1 MINILYFIST
11 LSYSDGVTTF
21 VLNLIRNLDFSKFRI
36 SILCSDVR
44 TSKDYLSEL
53 QTLGVSVYFV
63 KSPGKDGFYL
73 FLNDI
78 KTFFA
83 DNHDFDI
90 VHCNTTS
97 SGAFVLKEAKRYN
110 IKTRI
115 LHAHAT
121 KNAESFMKNIR
132 NSLLK
137 FIALRNSNQRFAC
150 SDLAGKYL
158 FGKKSFYLI
167 HNAIDYSKF
176 KYNNDYRIEL
186 FNKYSLNKE
195 TKIIGF
201 VGRFVEQK
209 NPEFA
214 ISLMDYLGENFVLF
228 ILGVGP
234 KEGFIKNAISNSK
247 AKHRIFLVGE
257 VSDTYKRYSFFDFV
271 VMPSFYEGLP
281 LVGVECQIAGCKL
294 ICSTNIT
301 KEVKISDNA
310 YFVELKNV
318 TKWIEL
324 LKNNSYNSR
333 YIKPKKDYE
342 IQCEIKK
349 IEELYERFCR

>member
-21 VLNLIRNLDFSKFRI
+21 VLNLIRNLDLSKFRI

-53 QTLGVSVYFV
+53 QNLGVSVYFV
-63 KSPGKDGFYL
+63 KSPGKDGFRL
-73 FLNDI
+73 FLNDV

-83 DNHDFDI
+83 DNHNFDI

-150 SDLAGKYL
+150 SNLAGKYL

-176 KYNNDYRIEL
+176 KYNEDYRIEL
-186 FNKYSLNKE
+186 FNKYSLDKDS
-195 TKIIGF
+195 KIIGF
-201 VGRFVEQK
+201 VGRFAEQK

-214 ISLMDYLGENFVLF
+214 INLMDHLNENFLLF
-228 ILGVGP
+228 ILGAGP
-234 KEGFIKNAISNSK
+234 KEESIKNKISKSM
-247 AKHRIFLVGE
+247 AKNRIFLIGE
-257 VSDTYKRYSFFDFV
+257 VSDTYKWYSFFDFV

-294 ICSTNIT
+294 ICSTKVT
-301 KEVKISDNA
+301 KEVKISNNTFFAELDN
-310 YFVELKNV
+310 VD
-318 TKWIEL
+318 KWIEL
-324 LKNNSYNSR
+324 LSENRQSSR
-333 YIKPKKDYE
+333 YVNPENDYE
-342 IQCEIKK
+342 IKCETKK
-349 IEELYERFCR
+349 VEELYERFCK